1 MLLSPDKVDRCTSY
15 SQARSRDVLA
25 VTPQA
30 CSQLGVSRHPLRTQ
44 LPTPSYHRSEQGLPR
59 HPTHCQLQAPGGH
72 PIASPRVSQLW
83 LGSQRE
89 KQKQCGAEGHK
100 GVGPLEC
107 CEEKAAVA
115 PTH

>member
-1 MLLSPDKVDRCTSY
+1 MLLSPDKVNQCTLH

-30 CSQLGVSRHPLRTQ
+30 CSQLGVSRHPLSTQ
-44 LPTPSYHRSEQGLPR
+44 LPTLSYHKSEQGLPR
-59 HPTHCQLQAPGGH
+59 HPTHCQLQAPGSH
-72 PIASPRVSQLW
+72 PIASPRASQLR

-89 KQKQCGAEGHK
+89 KQEQRGAEGPK
-100 GVGPLEC
+100 GAWPLVC